1 MSLKKRSA
9 HIASF
14 LLTVFTAILINSLN
28 YQETQQ
34 AEFAEEITVISKYQ
48 NDGHVPGSPVR
59 THNEE
64 NSIFRILGDISMHF
78 IEEVHANLIRTTYLQ
93 SCEDIAR
100 IEAAR
105 KIHKQVCQY
114 RI

>member
-1 MSLKKRSA
+1 LKKRRA

-14 LLTVFTAILINSLN
+14 LLTVFTVILINSLN

-34 AEFAEEITVISKYQ
+34 TELAEEITVISKYQ
-48 NDGHVPGSPVR
+48 NNGHVPGSPVR

-64 NSIFRILGDISMHF
+64 NSIFRVLGDISMHF
-78 IEEVHANLIRTTYLQ
+78 HEDVHANLIHTNYLKA
-93 SCEDIAR
+93 CEDIAR

-105 KIHKQVCQY
+105 KIHKQVRQY